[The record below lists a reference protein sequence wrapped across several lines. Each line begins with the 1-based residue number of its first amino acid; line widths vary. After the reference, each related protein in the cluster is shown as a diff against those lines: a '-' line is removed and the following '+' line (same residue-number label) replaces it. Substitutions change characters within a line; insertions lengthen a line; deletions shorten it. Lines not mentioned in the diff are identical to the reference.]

1 MGWSCVSALA
11 RCDSATRSTL
21 VDSSLFTVAS
31 FFRSHS
37 NAFDSQLVNEM
48 QRIKLHWLSLDSTSK
63 VRYFDLIGWTLD
75 THVSNYGLTVRV
87 SIHPMN
93 YNS

>member
-87 SIHPMN
+87 SIHLMN